1 MAVTARG
8 LHYSVVLVIAYH
20 GLITIT
26 LATLLDVTLDPHAQL
41 TLHAATLR
49 ENTVR
54 PVAQRLGVVFVTW
67 AVLCLTQGIQLV
79 VFTLVPLFALP

>member
-1 MAVTARG
+1 MAITARG
-8 LHYSVVLVIAYH
+8 LHYAVVLVIAYR
-20 GLITIT
+20 GLVTIT

-41 TLHAATLR
+41 TFHAATLR

-67 AVLCLTQGIQLV
+67 AILRLTQGIHLV